1 MSQEIEAMR
10 KKAEE
15 AQEEKVQLS
24 EQVSQLK
31 MVKVTLN
38 ASLEES
44 RQNFG
49 ESESQLKEDIQN
61 LIEKGEKL
69 E

>member
-15 AQEEKVQLS
+15 AQEEKAQLS